1 MAVAKRAYPRAAGAG
16 HTGLLR
22 EISRTSTFRSARDLA
37 LQLGLPEPNSKTKGR
52 NRIHRAAA
60 LLFVLAFALPESV
73 GQQECEPAGRRRNK
87 GNGARRPLGH
97 LIHWF
102 VPPLLQQ
109 RAPKAWAHSRRSLQ
123 SRAASNRERRVL
135 PAAVG
140 PNRSWACK
148 PARVTSTIHRLRGH
162 QPEYDT
168 RGFEPTRIAPPE
180 LESGALDHSVKVS

>member
-1 MAVAKRAYPRAAGAG
+1 MVVAKRAYPRAVGAG

-22 EISRTSTFRSARDLA
+22 EIPRTSTFRSAHDVA

-60 LLFVLAFALPESV
+60 LASVLACALLESV
-73 GQQECEPAGRRRNK
+73 GQQECEPAGRRKNK

-97 LIHWF
+97 PIHWF

-123 SRAASNRERRVL
+123 ARAALNRERRGATSSRWAKPHL
-135 PAAVG
+135 GLQACEGHFYDPPFPWAA
-140 PNRSWACK
+140 
-148 PARVTSTIHRLRGH
+148 ARI
-162 QPEYDT
+162 
-168 RGFEPTRIAPPE
+168 
-180 LESGALDHSVKVS
+180 